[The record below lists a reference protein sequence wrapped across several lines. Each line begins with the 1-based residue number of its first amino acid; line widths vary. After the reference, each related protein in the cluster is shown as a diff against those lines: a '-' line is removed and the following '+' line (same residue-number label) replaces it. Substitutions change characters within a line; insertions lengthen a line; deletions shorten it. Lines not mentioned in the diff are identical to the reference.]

1 VRRTGDKY
9 GATYIINVLRGVRS
23 ERITANQHESLSTY
37 GIGKELSIAQWEAL
51 SRRLISAGYL
61 HEEGQFPFD
70 SLSLTEKA
78 QQALTQRLPID
89 LPAQEVA
96 ARRLDPTAVAGNE
109 TYNRALFALL
119 RARRKELAEAQGVPP
134 YVIFSDRTLVEMAT
148 YYPQTRTSLRRIAGV
163 GDVKLER
170 YGKDFLG
177 VICDYALKHKIK
189 EVKKRRPA
197 DRARTAVRND

>member
-1 VRRTGDKY
+1 
-9 GATYIINVLRGVRS
+9 
-23 ERITANQHESLSTY
+23 
-37 GIGKELSIAQWEAL
+37 
-51 SRRLISAGYL
+51 
-61 HEEGQFPFD
+61 
-70 SLSLTEKA
+70 
-78 QQALTQRLPID
+78 
-89 LPAQEVA
+89 
-96 ARRLDPTAVAGNE
+96 
-109 TYNRALFALL
+109 
-119 RARRKELAEAQGVPP
+119 
-134 YVIFSDRTLVEMAT
+134 MAT